1 MNIEEQR
8 PLKTRHGVLT
18 EIHGSVGNYPD
29 SPVIDLFNQQII
41 FYYHNDEANSVA
53 LAGSSNDWK
62 PHTTIFKKTGRGVWR
77 AEISML
83 PKGKHLYKFVVDNDK
98 WIADPENSH
107 RDADGFNGMNTTFV
121 IE

>member
-1 MNIEEQR
+1 MNSPKQSLLEACA
-8 PLKTRHGVLT
+8 GVLSQ
-18 EIHGSVGNYPD
+18 IHGPAEEYHDP
-29 SPVIDLFNQQII
+29 PVIDRFNQQII

-53 LAGSSNDWK
+53 LAGSFNDWK
-62 PHTTIFKKTGRGVWR
+62 PHTAIFKKIGRGVWR

-107 RDADGFNGMNTTFV
+107 RDADGFNGMNSTFV